1 MRRAILALVGTVAGL
16 VILLAYK
23 TAPGQHGARPVA
35 LSPIEP
41 GGRTT
46 PPTTTPPPS
55 TTPSRKGSGP
65 PKPTDTQAPRK
76 VTANGPVI
84 NTQYGPVQVR
94 VVLTG
99 GHLTDVSAI
108 QLPSDSPHSQQIS
121 SYARP
126 LLRQEALAAGSAHID
141 IVSGATYTSTGYAQ
155 SLQAAID
162 SHHG

>member
-1 MRRAILALVGTVAGL
+1 MTMRRAILALAGTVAGL

-41 GGRTT
+41 GGQ
-46 PPTTTPPPS
+46 TTPPPS
-55 TTPSRKGSGP
+55 TTPSRKGSGA
-65 PKPTDTQAPRK
+65 PKPTGTQAPRN
-76 VTANGPVI
+76 VTADGPVI

-94 VVLTG
+94 IVLTG

-108 QLPSDSPHSQQIS
+108 QLPNDSSHSQQIS